1 MPGARTGKKSST
13 PTKAVAKAKG
23 QKYEY
28 TELAK
33 VSLADSDPV
42 HVYGVI
48 IDATFPYK
56 VTSDKYITSLKI
68 VDPSLHSKGGKPTDT
83 DWAQV
88 VIYASRFEDLPII
101 SKVGDIIRLHRA
113 NVRIHDG
120 KRQFNVNVNAYSSWA
135 VFSTEDN
142 GTAPS
147 SYKGKRATFEKHE
160 TALLAAL
167 RKWVG
172 SHFGSHDGVTSDL
185 YTPLSKAKSAGKDFD
200 VVAKILSI
208 HDLDEYTNELKLAD
222 TTGDNWFALA
232 LKLKFPNVQAG
243 QVVRIRSATYD
254 ETSTHK
260 QVLALSHYSNIL
272 SFVSSSK
279 LARTLGAKVNDDWK
293 KEQAELAK
301 DVPSHAIVLSEVDK
315 KHAGL
320 KHTSLNDLF
329 HQEGSLTGNTFR
341 TSFSVLKV
349 EGATAE
355 LVQSYN
361 KTTKKASSA
370 KGTKGGDLIWRVS
383 LLVKDASTANNNN
396 KYRINVNSHEGLG
409 AEFFGKAV
417 NLHSD
422 AAALKRVQQQ
432 VDNLTKFNTFVDAVV
447 EKRGGQY
454 LIKDTKLRAWAW
466 INFPYENTCDL
477 VILFPW
483 NF

>member
-1 MPGARTGKKSST
+1 MPGPRTAKKSST
-13 PTKAVAKAKG
+13 PTKVAVKAKG
-23 QKYEY
+23 QTYEY

-33 VSLADSDPV
+33 VSLTGTDAV
-42 HVYGVI
+42 NVYGVI

-56 VTSDKYITSLKI
+56 VTNDLYITTLKI
-68 VDPSLHSKGGKPTDT
+68 VDPSLHSKGGKPTDN

-88 VIYASRFEDLPII
+88 VIFADKFENLPIV
-101 SKVGDIIRLHRA
+101 SKIGDIIRVHRA
-113 NVRIHDG
+113 NVRIHG
-120 KRQFNVNVNAYSSWA
+120 GHRQFTVRTEGKNFASWA
-135 VFSTEDN
+135 VFSSDDN
-142 GTAPS
+142 STAPS
-147 SYKGKRATFEKHE
+147 SYKGARATFEKHE

-172 SHFGSHDGVTSDL
+172 SHFGSHDGVTADL
-185 YTPLSKAKSAGKDFD
+185 YTTLAGAKKASKDFD

-208 HDLDEYTNELKLAD
+208 HDLDEYTNQLKLAD
-222 TTGDNWFALA
+222 STGDNWYTLA

-272 SFVSSSK
+272 SFPASSK
-279 LARTLGAKVNDDWK
+279 IARTLGAKVQDDWK
-293 KEQAELAK
+293 QDQAELAGGA
-301 DVPSHAIVLSEVDK
+301 PSHAIILSEVDK

-320 KHTSLNDLF
+320 KHTSINDLF

-341 TSFSVLKV
+341 TYFTVVKV
-349 EGATAE
+349 EGPTAE

-361 KTTKKASSA
+361 KSAKKASSA

-383 LLVKDASTANNNN
+383 LLVKDASTAGNSN

-409 AEFFGKAV
+409 AEFFGKAA

-454 LIKDTKLRAWAW
+454 LIKDTKLRA
-466 INFPYENTCDL
+466 
-477 VILFPW
+477 
-483 NF
+483 

>member
-1 MPGARTGKKSST
+1 MS
-13 PTKAVAKAKG
+13 V
-23 QKYEY
+23 
-28 TELAK
+28 
-33 VSLADSDPV
+33 
-42 HVYGVI
+42 
-48 IDATFPYK
+48 
-56 VTSDKYITSLKI
+56 
-68 VDPSLHSKGGKPTDT
+68 
-83 DWAQV
+83 
-88 VIYASRFEDLPII
+88 
-101 SKVGDIIRLHRA
+101 
-113 NVRIHDG
+113 
-120 KRQFNVNVNAYSSWA
+120 
-135 VFSTEDN
+135 
-142 GTAPS
+142 
-147 SYKGKRATFEKHE
+147 
-160 TALLAAL
+160 
-167 RKWVG
+167 
-172 SHFGSHDGVTSDL
+172 
-185 YTPLSKAKSAGKDFD
+185 
-200 VVAKILSI
+200 

-329 HQEGSLTGNTFR
+329 HHEGSQAGNTFR

-422 AAALKRVQQQ
+422 AAALKRV
-432 VDNLTKFNTFVDAVV
+432 
-447 EKRGGQY
+447 
-454 LIKDTKLRAWAW
+454 
-466 INFPYENTCDL
+466 
-477 VILFPW
+477 
-483 NF
+483 